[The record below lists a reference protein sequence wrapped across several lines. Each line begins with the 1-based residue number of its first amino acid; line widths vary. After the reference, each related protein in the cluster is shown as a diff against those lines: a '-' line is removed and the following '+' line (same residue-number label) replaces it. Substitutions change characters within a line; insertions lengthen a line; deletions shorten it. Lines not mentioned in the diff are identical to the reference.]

1 MRDETNIR
9 TNFLGRDGF
18 RWFIGQIPEKNHKV
32 LDADNANRGGNNWG
46 QRRRVRIMG
55 YHPGDDL
62 LPDTDLPWAT
72 VLMSSSTGSGAK
84 QNASSIALE
93 RGDIVV
99 GFFLDGDDAQVPVI
113 IGTFARTNEM
123 VKSYTDFYKAFE
135 PITAFDE
142 STPEPDAQTIVKDET
157 IDGTITQI
165 SPVHLTG
172 DKAAEIGTVAIS
184 NAIGEEVVT
193 PSACVDASTSKV
205 NGKVNNFLK
214 KFKKLSE
221 MGEGR
226 IDKIDQLV
234 KDTTKGIT
242 KSVNGLTGDISTGI
256 QKELTGKI
264 QDGLKVLYDTTFAN
278 ILSVSGNPVAAHL
291 GGVAAQKA
299 MVGPVGALQK
309 GLECAASNVGAALEK
324 TIEAMLKSMID
335 SFDDVLNFPQC
346 MADQFTG
353 ALLNNIVDGIG
364 DTLAGPLGGISKVLS
379 KGFSITDNIRSKVDA
394 ISGVGALF
402 DCGQDVDKCTGL
414 SGAFKIGGGIA
425 NAALGDLESVL
436 DSANNLTNTLEGL
449 ESTLDTGL
457 NILNFNKDFS
467 DPLGACFGGKKTGC
481 GKPKVRIFGGNGF
494 GAAGKVLMGAL
505 SDEINLSEATA
516 SVIGLEVTSPGVGYQ
531 FPPFVEIV
539 DECNQGYGAVGR
551 ALIKNGQVVSLY
563 VVSEGEGYPP
573 GDIEDI
579 GVIDTVVENPGSG
592 YSDGDTAVDNFGN
605 RYNVVV
611 DKGGIV
617 SVKPLN
623 INVSPYRPIIRI
635 QGTGSGAL
643 VRPVLGTPEFKG
655 EVKQVIDCIDPEEN
669 NLVGYV
675 NGKPYYGAYHI
686 HPVSGVKMVG
696 IAHTTSFHEVI
707 YDTPEQSF
715 GSRVSTASTSVV
727 SSSPQ
732 TNVSNTTTTS
742 QTTTSTTT
750 QTGTTTTPSQQTSG
764 QSDPPVS
771 DNTPS
776 DSGSSGSSGGGS
788 SGGGGYGG
796 GY

>member
-1 MRDETNIR
+1 MRDETNIK

-18 RWFIGQIPEKNHKV
+18 RWFIGQIPENNHKV
-32 LDADNANRGGNNWG
+32 LNADNAPNNWG

-113 IGTFARTNEM
+113 IGTFARTNAM
-123 VKSYTDFYKAFE
+123 VESYTDFYKAFE
-135 PITAFDE
+135 PITAFDA
-142 STPEPDAQTIVKDET
+142 STPEPDAQVIKKDEA
-157 IDGTITQI
+157 INGSVTQV
-165 SPVHLTG
+165 SPVTLTG
-172 DKAAEIGTVAIS
+172 EKAEEIGTVAIS
-184 NAIGEEVVT
+184 NAIGEEVIT

-242 KSVNGLTGDISTGI
+242 KSINGLTGDISTGI

-264 QDGLKVLYDTTFAN
+264 QDGLKVLYDSTFAN
-278 ILSVSGNPVAAHL
+278 VLSVSGNPVAAHL
-291 GGVAAQKA
+291 AGVASQKA

-457 NILNFNKDFS
+457 NIPNFNKDFS

-494 GAAGKVLMGAL
+494 GAAGKVFMGAL

-579 GVIDTVVENPGSG
+579 GVIDTVVEDPGLG
-592 YSDGDTAVDNFGN
+592 YSEGDTAVDNFGN

-623 INVSPYRPIIRI
+623 INVVPYRPQIRI
-635 QGTGSGAL
+635 KGTGSGAL

-675 NGKPYYGAYHI
+675 NGQPYYGAYHI

-727 SSSPQ
+727 PSSPQ

-764 QSDPPVS
+764 QSDPPIS
-771 DNTPS
+771 DNTSS

>member
-1 MRDETNIR
+1 
-9 TNFLGRDGF
+9 
-18 RWFIGQIPEKNHKV
+18 
-32 LDADNANRGGNNWG
+32 
-46 QRRRVRIMG
+46 
-55 YHPGDDL
+55 
-62 LPDTDLPWAT
+62 
-72 VLMSSSTGSGAK
+72 
-84 QNASSIALE
+84 
-93 RGDIVV
+93 
-99 GFFLDGDDAQVPVI
+99 
-113 IGTFARTNEM
+113 
-123 VKSYTDFYKAFE
+123 
-135 PITAFDE
+135 
-142 STPEPDAQTIVKDET
+142 
-157 IDGTITQI
+157 
-165 SPVHLTG
+165 
-172 DKAAEIGTVAIS
+172 
-184 NAIGEEVVT
+184 
-193 PSACVDASTSKV
+193 
-205 NGKVNNFLK
+205 
-214 KFKKLSE
+214 

-242 KSVNGLTGDISTGI
+242 KSINGLTGDISTGI

-264 QDGLKVLYDTTFAN
+264 QDGLKVLYDSTFAN
-278 ILSVSGNPVAAHL
+278 VLSVSGNPVAAHL
-291 GGVAAQKA
+291 AGVASQKA

-436 DSANNLTNTLEGL
+436 ESANNLTQTLEGL
-449 ESTLDTGL
+449 EGTLDTGL
-457 NILNFNKDFS
+457 NIPNFNKDFS
-467 DPLGACFGGKKTGC
+467 DPLGACFGGKKTNC

-494 GAAGKVLMGAL
+494 GAAGKVFMGAL

-539 DECNQGYGAVGR
+539 DECNQGYGAIGR

-579 GVIDTVVENPGSG
+579 GVIDTVVEDPGLG
-592 YSDGDTAVDNFGN
+592 YSEGDTAVDNFGN

-623 INVSPYRPIIRI
+623 INVVPYRPQIRI
-635 QGTGSGAL
+635 KGTGSGAL

-675 NGKPYYGAYHI
+675 NGQPYYGAYHI

-727 SSSPQ
+727 PSSPQ

-771 DNTPS
+771 DNTSS

>member
-1 MRDETNIR
+1 MRDETNIK

-18 RWFIGQIPEKNHKV
+18 RWFIGQIPENNHKV
-32 LDADNANRGGNNWG
+32 LNADNAPEANNWG

-113 IGTFARTNEM
+113 IGTFARTNAM
-123 VKSYTDFYKAFE
+123 VESYTDFYKAFE

-142 STPEPDAQTIVKDET
+142 STPEPDAQTIIKDEA
-157 IDGTITQI
+157 INGSVTQV

-172 DKAAEIGTVAIS
+172 EKAEEIGTVAIS
-184 NAIGEEVVT
+184 NAIGEEVIT

-242 KSVNGLTGDISTGI
+242 KSINGLTGDISTGI

-264 QDGLKVLYDTTFAN
+264 QDGLKVLYDSTFAN
-278 ILSVSGNPVAAHL
+278 VLSVSGNPVAAHIA
-291 GGVAAQKA
+291 GVASQKA

-457 NILNFNKDFS
+457 NIPNFNKDFS

-505 SDEINLSEATA
+505 ADQVNLSEATA

-573 GDIEDI
+573 GDIEDL
-579 GVIDTVVENPGSG
+579 GVIDTVIENPGSG

-623 INVSPYRPIIRI
+623 INVSPYRPQIRI

-675 NGKPYYGAYHI
+675 NGQPYYGAYHI

-727 SSSPQ
+727 PSSPQ

>member
-1 MRDETNIR
+1 MRDETNIK

-18 RWFIGQIPEKNHKV
+18 RWFIGQIPKNAKI
-32 LDADNANRGGNNWG
+32 NWG
-46 QRRRVRIMG
+46 SDKRWGHRRRVRIMG
-55 YHPGDDL
+55 YHPGEDL
-62 LPDTDLPWAT
+62 LPDEDLPFANVMVPT
-72 VLMSSSTGSGAK
+72 TSGSGAK
-84 QNASSIALE
+84 QRSSSIRIE
-93 RGDIVV
+93 PGDIVV
-99 GFFLDGDDAQVPVI
+99 GFFLDGDDAQVPCI
-113 IGTFARTNEM
+113 IGTFGKTK
-123 VKSYTDFYKAFE
+123 KSSENFTEFYKAFE
-135 PITAFDE
+135 PFTSFDTE
-142 STPEPDAQTIVKDET
+142 VPVPDENIIKPDET
-157 IDGTITQI
+157 GEETTTCQTSPINCTQEQ
-165 SPVHLTG
+165 
-172 DKAAEIGTVAIS
+172 AEENGTVTVS
-184 NAIGEEVVT
+184 NNIGEEVVT

-242 KSVNGLTGDISTGI
+242 KSINGLTGDISTGI

-264 QDGLKVLYDTTFAN
+264 QDGLKVLYDSTFAN
-278 ILSVSGNPVAAHL
+278 VLSVSGNPVAAHL
-291 GGVAAQKA
+291 AGVASQKA

-364 DTLAGPLGGISKVLS
+364 DALAGPLGGISKVLS

-436 DSANNLTNTLEGL
+436 ESANNLTQTLEGL
-449 ESTLDTGL
+449 EGTLDTGL
-457 NILNFNKDFS
+457 NIPNFNKDFS

-494 GAAGKVLMGAL
+494 GAAGKVFMGAL

-516 SVIGLEVTSPGVGYQ
+516 SVIGLEVTSPGVGYE

-539 DECNQGYGAVGR
+539 DECNQGYGAIGR

-573 GDIEDI
+573 GDIEDL
-579 GVIDTVVENPGSG
+579 GVIDTVIEDPGSG

-605 RYNVVV
+605 RYNVIV

-617 SVKPLN
+617 AVKPLN
-623 INVSPYRPIIRI
+623 INVSPYRPQIRI
-635 QGTGSGAL
+635 EGTGRGAL

-715 GSRVSTASTSVV
+715 GSRVSTASTSIV
-727 SSSPQ
+727 SPSPQ

-742 QTTTSTTT
+742 QTTTSSTT

-764 QSDPPVS
+764 QSDPPIS

>member
-1 MRDETNIR
+1 MKDETNIK

-18 RWFIGQIPEKNHKV
+18 RWFIAQIPRNNHKV
-32 LDADNANRGGNNWG
+32 LGADNARNNWG

-55 YHPGDDL
+55 YHPGEDL
-62 LPDTDLPWAT
+62 LPDTDLPFAT
-72 VLMSSSTGSGAK
+72 VLMSTSTGSGAQ
-84 QNASSIALE
+84 QNASSIAIE
-93 RGDIVV
+93 AGDVVV

-113 IGTFARTNEM
+113 IGTFARTAAM
-123 VKSYTDFYKAFE
+123 VESYTDFYKAFE
-135 PITAFDE
+135 PLTAFDE

-242 KSVNGLTGDISTGI
+242 KSINGLTGDISTGI

-264 QDGLKVLYDTTFAN
+264 QDGLKVLYDSTFAN
-278 ILSVSGNPVAAHL
+278 VLSVSGNPVAAHL
-291 GGVAAQKA
+291 AGVASQKA

-436 DSANNLTNTLEGL
+436 ESANNLTQTLEGL
-449 ESTLDTGL
+449 EGTLDTGL
-457 NILNFNKDFS
+457 NIPNFNKDFS

-573 GDIEDI
+573 GDIEDL
-579 GVIDTVVENPGSG
+579 GVIDTVIENPGSG

-675 NGKPYYGAYHI
+675 NGQPYYGAYHI

>member
-1 MRDETNIR
+1 MRDETNIK

-18 RWFIGQIPEKNHKV
+18 RWFIGQIPENNHKV
-32 LDADNANRGGNNWG
+32 LNADNAPEANNWG

-113 IGTFARTNEM
+113 IGTFARTNAM
-123 VKSYTDFYKAFE
+123 VESYTDFYKAFE

-142 STPEPDAQTIVKDET
+142 STPEPDAQTIKKDEA
-157 IDGTITQI
+157 INGSVTQV

-172 DKAAEIGTVAIS
+172 EKAEEIGTVDIS
-184 NAIGEEVVT
+184 YAVGEEVIT

-242 KSVNGLTGDISTGI
+242 KSLNGLTGDISTGI

-264 QDGLKVLYDTTFAN
+264 QDGLKVLYDSTFAN
-278 ILSVSGNPVAAHL
+278 VLSVSGNPVAAHIA
-291 GGVAAQKA
+291 GVASQKA

-457 NILNFNKDFS
+457 NIPNFNKDFS

-505 SDEINLSEATA
+505 ADQVNLSEATA

-573 GDIEDI
+573 GDIEDL
-579 GVIDTVVENPGSG
+579 GVIDTVIENPGSG

-623 INVSPYRPIIRI
+623 INVSPYRPQIRI

-675 NGKPYYGAYHI
+675 NGQPYYGAYHI

-727 SSSPQ
+727 PSSPQ